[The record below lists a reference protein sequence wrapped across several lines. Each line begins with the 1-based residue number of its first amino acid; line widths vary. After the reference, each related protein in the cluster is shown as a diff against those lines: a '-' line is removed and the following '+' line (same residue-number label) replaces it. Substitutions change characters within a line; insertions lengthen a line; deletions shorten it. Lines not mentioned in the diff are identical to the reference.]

1 MSTTK
6 FIPQIWSA
14 KTLDVLENA
23 LTYSKLYNTDYEGE
37 ITDAGDTVHIAQIGV
52 PTIKDYTRGSAIDS
66 AEDVSVTDQTLTID
80 QAKYFNIAVDDVDA
94 VQSKVSL
101 LDTATQRAAYGFA
114 DACDAYLG
122 KQLAAAAGITL
133 GSAESPVN
141 ISDASS
147 AYEVLIN
154 IKTKLDTANLPKQ
167 NRVVIVPPEFEGLML
182 LDSRFVNV
190 TNQSEERLTEGTV
203 YKAAGFEVAVS
214 NNCPTPSTGVFQI
227 VASSPIQGTFAQQIL
242 KTEAY
247 RPEGGFSDAVKGL
260 HVYGAKT
267 LHPEAVACATVL
279 FE

>member
-1 MSTTK
+1 MSTEK
-6 FIPQIWSA
+6 FISQIWSA
-14 KTLDVLENA
+14 KTIDVLENA
-23 LTYSKLYNTDYEGE
+23 LVYSKLFNNDYEGE
-37 ITDAGDTVHIAQIGV
+37 ITDAGDTVHIAQIGM
-52 PTIKDYTRGSAIDS
+52 PTIKDYTRGAAIDS

-94 VQSKVSL
+94 VQSKVAL

-114 DACDAYLG
+114 DQCDAYLG
-122 KQLAAAAGITL
+122 KQLAEAAGIKV
-133 GSAESPVN
+133 GSA
-141 ISDASS
+141 DAPEAVTASN
-147 AYEVLIN
+147 AYEVLVG
-154 IKTKLDTANLPKQ
+154 IKTKLDDANLPKQ
-167 NRVVIVPPEFEGLML
+167 GRVVIVPPEFEGLML

-190 TNQSEERLTEGTV
+190 TEQSEERLTEGTV

-214 NNCPTPSTGVFQI
+214 NNCPAPKSGVVQI

-267 LHPEAVACATVL
+267 LHPEAVCCATVS
-279 FE
+279 FQ

>member
-1 MSTTK
+1 MSTEK
-6 FIPQIWSA
+6 FIPQVWSA

-23 LTYSKLYNTDYEGE
+23 LVYSKLFNTDYEGE

-114 DACDAYLG
+114 DECDGYLADL
-122 KQLAAAAGITL
+122 LAASAGIKIGT
-133 GSAESPVN
+133 ADNPVAVTAAN
-141 ISDASS
+141 
-147 AYEVLIN
+147 AYETLVT
-154 IKTKLDTANLPKQ
+154 IKTRLDMANLPKQ
-167 NRVVIVPPEFEGLML
+167 GRVVIVPPEFEGFML

-190 TNQSEERLTEGTV
+190 TNQSEQRLTEGTV

-214 NNCPTPSTGVFQI
+214 NNCPAPKTDVLQV

-260 HVYGAKT
+260 HVYGAKV
-267 LHPEAVACATVL
+267 LHPKAVCCATVS
-279 FE
+279 FN